1 MAITINIPDLGQ
13 VTIPE
18 KFTWATEET
27 QLRIE
32 KLLDPDKR
40 TDPVKDAVDADGR
53 KPGSFGSG
61 LKKSAK
67 DFLMSSDAQAKLSQE
82 IQFAG
87 DRAIGF
93 TKSLLQ
99 GERGFSSLNPVI
111 DAISGAFVNLAEKI
125 PFIGG
130 VLGGTIGIISQIR
143 QELNVILD
151 TFIGQFDQ
159 FSQAG
164 LEASVDLR
172 ELQIAAKEGR
182 IGLETLL
189 GATSQASQ
197 GLISL
202 EGNFTRGVKRF
213 MDIQQSLLNMEDNML
228 EKLGLNVEDQAAFI
242 SEFLQS
248 QRNNALLN
256 TLSQQDLN
264 NAIFNTAKNFRI
276 LSEFTGL
283 DIQAQKEAM
292 LANATD
298 MAFQAR
304 LLELTNSGRAEEAN
318 RIREFVDALR
328 AEDPSGILTQRFKEQ
343 FSTFEGVVT
352 EQSGVLEQ
360 LLQRAG
366 IDVESLAN
374 DVRNGTVDT
383 VNAVTDILSQA
394 NQALSQDTTFLAQ
407 LSMIEGGAGT
417 VSTVAQGLIEA
428 LGRFVGVDVQGNA
441 ERARQSVEG
450 VNISISEFSKNLVD
464 GRIAIQNALVD
475 LEQALLKS
483 AMGLIDISLKSNKAL
498 AEGLTDIIE
507 GAGAGDIDQIT
518 TGMLTVLGDAVIP
531 GGGEAAT
538 GFFDK
543 MFGNFGNRVNAVP
556 PRMEQNL
563 DRNFLGGNVQE
574 GDFSMVGERGPELVR
589 FGNNGE
595 VINNATT
602 QDIMGA
608 ANQVANNIGNNNNI
622 DYSQQT
628 LDVLTAMA
636 REQSDTKRLLQKIL
650 PRAMASDGYF

>member
-32 KLLDPDKR
+32 KLLDPSKR
-40 TDPVKDAVDADGR
+40 ADPVKDAVDADGR

>member
-32 KLLDPDKR
+32 KLLDPSKR
-40 TDPVKDAVDADGR
+40 ADPVKDAVDADGR

-483 AMGLIDISLKSNKAL
+483 AKGLIDISLKSNKAL

-531 GGGEAAT
+531 GGSEAAT